1 MSAGAPPPPVGRLLL
16 ERGWR
21 QGALLTGETLSHA
34 WSRRKVP
41 QPGGDST
48 WEVVTEPG
56 KPGEGWVVA
65 TQDCDIASKDEPRL
79 ELLRT
84 FWTPDKSLIRS
95 ARLNSARRFL
105 LAERSPPG
113 AKPEGLLAD
122 ATVRALVEKEC
133 LLHLSPAATPA
144 RLDPEGL
151 RRFRQW
157 LARRYDRPAIPNAWV
172 DAIQKPLIQALRN
185 LKDDDPVWQC
195 LERVDEVRFSA
206 AGEAP
211 PLQVSLL
218 FVRAEG
224 AQEDAL
230 GEAEVYGW
238 VEEVLGVQ
246 GEVRV
251 AGAAFRGRSE
261 VSLQDYLRMER
272 LSLDEFSLAG

>member
-1 MSAGAPPPPVGRLLL
+1 MSAGASPPPVGGQLL

-21 QGALLTGETLSHA
+21 QGALLAGESLSHA

-41 QPGGDST
+41 RPGAEAT
-48 WEVVTEPG
+48 WEIIAEPG

-79 ELLRT
+79 ELLRA
-84 FWTPDKSLIRS
+84 FWTPDRSLIRS

-105 LAERSPPG
+105 LAERPRQG

-122 ATVRALVEKEC
+122 ATVRTLVEKEC
-133 LLHLSPAATPA
+133 LLHLSPASTPE

-172 DAIQKPLIQALRN
+172 DAIQKPLVQALRE
-185 LKDDDPVWQC
+185 LKDDDLVWQC
-195 LERVDEVRFSA
+195 LQRVDEVRFSV

-211 PLQVSLL
+211 PLEVSLL
-218 FVRAEG
+218 FVRAAG
-224 AQEDAL
+224 TQEDVL
-230 GEAEVYGW
+230 GEADVCGW
-238 VEEVLGVQ
+238 VAEVLGAR

-251 AGAAFRGRSE
+251 AGAAFRGRSAI
-261 VSLQDYLRMER
+261 SLQDYLNMER
-272 LSLDEFSLAG
+272 LSLDEFSLEG